1 MKHFIAFLRG
11 INVGGHRVKMDRLR
25 GLFGEMG
32 LRDVSTFIASGNVIF
47 STDSG
52 DAESWREKIE
62 LHLAEGLG
70 YEVPTFLR
78 TPDQLAEVALVTPPQ
93 IEETE
98 ETESSA
104 YVIFLHAPASTEM
117 RSALE
122 GLSSEMDQ
130 FRFSGTEVYWLI
142 KGKLSESPLFSK
154 GLEKAFQGATNT
166 MRNLNTVRRLVSK
179 TQSLVSRPKQEGETK

>member
-11 INVGGHRVKMDRLR
+11 INVGGHRVKMDHLR
-25 GLFGEMG
+25 ELFGKMG

-52 DAESWREKIE
+52 DAESWRENIE
-62 LHLAEGLG
+62 RHLSESLG

-78 TPDQLAEVALVTPPQ
+78 TPDQIAEIALVEPPES
-93 IEETE
+93 EESGGL
-98 ETESSA
+98 ESSA

-122 GLSSEMDQ
+122 GLNSEMDQ

-154 GLEKAFQGATNT
+154 GLEHAFQGASNT
-166 MRNLNTVRRLVSK
+166 MRNLNTVRRLVAK
-179 TQSLVSRPKQEGETK
+179 TQALVSQPTPGGEPK